1 MATEH
6 DKSDTSGTVAFD
18 CPRPLIEAA
27 DKAAETELLSRSSW
41 LRRLIA
47 QATGARVTP
56 TESRIEA

>member
-1 MATEH
+1 MDDNTSATVNFE
-6 DKSDTSGTVAFD
+6 
-18 CPRPLIEAA
+18 CPKRLVEAA
-27 DKAAETELLSRSSW
+27 DRAAETELLSRSAW